1 MTWTVT
7 TQFSTMCQAVE
18 SELPEWCA
26 VVCETEKEAREWF
39 QVHVRGKHSKA
50 RVVTLTK
57 EKEVVEVCFL

>member
-1 MTWTVT
+1 
-7 TQFSTMCQAVE
+7 MCQAVE

-26 VVCETEKEAREWF
+26 VICEAETEAREWF
-39 QVHVRGKHSKA
+39 QVHVRGRHSKA

>member
-26 VVCETEKEAREWF
+26 VICETETEAREWF
-39 QVHVRGKHSKA
+39 QVHVGGRHTNR
-50 RVVTLTK
+50 RVVTLTN
-57 EKEVVEVCFL
+57 ENEIVEVCFL